1 MLDDHNKQKVRNAS
15 AVVVEKNRK
24 IGGNQF
30 DVYVTFLS
38 SMSCE
43 TTNVVK

>member
-15 AVVVEKNRK
+15 AVVDKNRK

-30 DVYVTFLS
+30 DVYVTFLN